1 MNVLSLFDGMSCGQ
15 IALNKLGINYDKY
28 FACEIDKYAMEVT
41 QHNFPDT
48 IQMGDVQFVT
58 KETFGT
64 HKIDLIMG
72 GSPCQGFSFAGK
84 QLNFDD
90 PRSAL
95 FFEFVRLVKELK
107 PKYFLLENVVMK
119 QEYQDVISKYMG
131 CEPIKI
137 NSALVSAQTRKR
149 LYWTN
154 IPGIEQ
160 PEDKRIIL
168 KDIIE
173 REIPGEYE
181 PPYVK
186 LNGKDSGCIGY
197 VGNEPKQAT
206 KIYSDN
212 GKSRTLIANAGG
224 QGGKTGLYQIENK
237 DDVKC
242 DMVIN
247 QGKELHKEDIDK
259 SHCLLA
265 RDYKGFPNQPFT
277 GVRIEQVD
285 DKVELN
291 ENQQNKIEKIN
302 NVNPDKANCLTEA
315 IGRGGSSAEYLT
327 SVKKKT
333 DAVEQANDKPIK
345 VGNIYP
351 SGGQNGNVYSE
362 DGKSP
367 SILAG
372 TGNKGTGV
380 GSCNAPKIEQ
390 VGDKLRHP
398 EATKKG
404 YAEAGEDEGLDL
416 TFPDSKTRRGRSMKD
431 KSNCLTAASQ
441 EMGVVESFE
450 VSEKRKKI
458 IEKNLGDR
466 INDET
471 EIIGSSQKNAY
482 VGKDKSSSLTS
493 AMGEGG
499 GHVPMLKIDPSKPN
513 QINPDKSA
521 KSSSEDEKGTQPH
534 MQDRVFHEDGKSH
547 ALTSSFASRT
557 KVGKND
563 KKLSWRKL
571 TPLECERLQTVP
583 DGYTL
588 VMEDGKQ
595 KVSNSQRY
603 KMLGNGWTV
612 DVIAHIFKNIPLT

>member
-15 IALNKLGINYDKY
+15 IALNKLGVKVNKY
-28 FACEIDKYAMEVT
+28 FACEIDKYAMQVT

-48 IQMGDVQFVT
+48 IQLGDVQFVT

-64 HKIDLIMG
+64 HKIDLVIG

-84 QLNFDD
+84 QLNFED

-95 FFEFVRLVKELK
+95 FFEFVRLVKDLK
-107 PKYFLLENVVMK
+107 PRYFLLENVKMK
-119 QEYQDVISKYMG
+119 KESQDIISKYMG
-131 CEPIKI
+131 VEPIEI
-137 NSALVSAQTRKR
+137 NSSLVSAQTRKR

-154 IPGIEQ
+154 IPNVSQ
-160 PEDKRIIL
+160 PEDKGVVLR
-168 KDIIE
+168 DIIE
-173 REIPGEYE
+173 KG
-181 PPYVK
+181 
-186 LNGKDSGCIGY
+186 DS
-197 VGNEPKQAT
+197 
-206 KIYSDN
+206 
-212 GKSRTLIANAGG
+212 
-224 QGGKTGLYQIENK
+224 
-237 DDVKC
+237 C
-242 DMVIN
+242 D
-247 QGKELHKEDIDK
+247 
-259 SHCLLA
+259 
-265 RDYKGFPNQPFT
+265 
-277 GVRIEQVD
+277 
-285 DKVELN
+285 VELN

-333 DAVEQANDKPIK
+333 DAVEQADDKPIK
-345 VGNIYP
+345 IGNIYP

-390 VGDKLRHP
+390 VDDKLRHP

-416 TFPDSKTRRGRSMKD
+416 TFPKSKTRRGRAMKD

-441 EMGVVESFE
+441 EMGIVESFE

-513 QINPDKSA
+513 QINPDA
-521 KSSSEDEKGTQPH
+521 Y
-534 MQDRVFHEDGKSH
+534 
-547 ALTSSFASRT
+547 
-557 KVGKND
+557 ND

-583 DGYTL
+583 DGYSL
-588 VMEDGKQ
+588 VLDDNGKQ
-595 KVSNSQRY
+595 LVSDSQRY
-603 KMLGNGWTV
+603 KMLGNGWTI
-612 DVIAHIFKNIPLT
+612 DVITHIMKNMEL

>member
-28 FACEIDKYAMEVT
+28 FACEIDKYAMQVT

-48 IQMGDVQFVT
+48 VQLGDVQFVT
-58 KETFGT
+58 NQTFGT

-95 FFEFVRLVKELK
+95 FFEFVRLIKELN

-131 CEPIKI
+131 CEPVKI

-154 IPGIEQ
+154 IPGIAQ
-160 PEDKRIIL
+160 PEDKGIIL

-173 REIPGEYE
+173 KG
-181 PPYVK
+181 
-186 LNGKDSGCIGY
+186 DS
-197 VGNEPKQAT
+197 
-206 KIYSDN
+206 
-212 GKSRTLIANAGG
+212 
-224 QGGKTGLYQIENK
+224 
-237 DDVKC
+237 C
-242 DMVIN
+242 DMVVKI
-247 QGKELHKEDIDK
+247 GKELHKEDIDK

-277 GVRIEQVD
+277 GVRVEQVD
-285 DKVELN
+285 
-291 ENQQNKIEKIN
+291 
-302 NVNPDKANCLTEA
+302 
-315 IGRGGSSAEYLT
+315 
-327 SVKKKT
+327 
-333 DAVEQANDKPIK
+333 
-345 VGNIYP
+345 
-351 SGGQNGNVYSE
+351 
-362 DGKSP
+362 
-367 SILAG
+367 
-372 TGNKGTGV
+372 
-380 GSCNAPKIEQ
+380 
-390 VGDKLRHP
+390 DKLRHP

-416 TFPDSKTRRGRSMKD
+416 TFPDSKTRRGRAMKD

-441 EMGVVESFE
+441 EMGVV
-450 VSEKRKKI
+450 
-458 IEKNLGDR
+458 
-466 INDET
+466 
-471 EIIGSSQKNAY
+471 
-482 VGKDKSSSLTS
+482 
-493 AMGEGG
+493 
-499 GHVPMLKIDPSKPN
+499 IDPSKPN

-521 KSSSEDEKGTQPH
+521 KSKSEDEKGTQPH

-547 ALTSSFASRT
+547 ALTSSFAGRT
-557 KVGKND
+557 KVGKFEEEDKELRPATIVGRRLNERGVREDYNKDVPITQCLQVKHNSDKSGTLTTVDKDNVLSDNEPGRYPDAYND

-583 DGYTL
+583 NGYTL

-612 DVIAHIFKNIPLT
+612 DVITHILKNMEL

>member
-15 IALNKLGINYDKY
+15 IALNKLGVKYDKY
-28 FACEIDKYAMEVT
+28 FACEIDKYAMQVT

-48 IQMGDVQFVT
+48 IQLGDVQFVT
-58 KETFGT
+58 KETFGN
-64 HKIDLIMG
+64 HKIDLVVG

-84 QLNFDD
+84 MLNFDD
-90 PRSAL
+90 ARSKL
-95 FFEFVRLVKELK
+95 FFEYVRLVKELK
-107 PKYFLLENVVMK
+107 PKYFLLENVKMK
-119 QEYQDVISKYMG
+119 KESQDIISEYMG
-131 CEPIKI
+131 VEPIEI
-137 NSALVSAQTRKR
+137 NSSLVSAQTRKR

-154 IPGIEQ
+154 IPNVGQ
-160 PEDKRIIL
+160 PEDKGIVL

-173 REIPGEYE
+173 SGMAGEE
-181 PPYVK
+181 PVK
-186 LNGKDSGCIGY
+186 HTERNKRHLKD
-197 VGNEPKQAT
+197 V
-206 KIYSDN
+206 
-212 GKSRTLIANAGG
+212 
-224 QGGKTGLYQIENK
+224 
-237 DDVKC
+237 
-242 DMVIN
+242 
-247 QGKELHKEDIDK
+247 
-259 SHCLLA
+259 
-265 RDYKGFPNQPFT
+265 
-277 GVRIEQVD
+277 
-285 DKVELN
+285 
-291 ENQQNKIEKIN
+291 
-302 NVNPDKANCLTEA
+302 
-315 IGRGGSSAEYLT
+315 
-327 SVKKKT
+327 
-333 DAVEQANDKPIK
+333 
-345 VGNIYP
+345 
-351 SGGQNGNVYSE
+351 
-362 DGKSP
+362 DGKS
-367 SILAG
+367 LCTTATMYKGAG
-372 TGNKGTGV
+372 NNGMTL
-380 GSCNAPKIEQ
+380 IQ
-390 VGDKLRHP
+390 VDDKLRHP

-404 YAEAGEDEGLDL
+404 YAEAGEGEGLDL

-441 EMGVVESFE
+441 EMGIVESFE

-482 VGKDKSSSLTS
+482 VGKDKSSSLTG

-521 KSSSEDEKGTQPH
+521 KSSSENEKGTQPH

-547 ALTSSFASRT
+547 AFTSSFASRT

-588 VMEDGKQ
+588 VIEDDKQ

-603 KMLGNGWTV
+603 KMLGNGWTI
-612 DVIAHIFKNIPLT
+612 DVITHIMKNMEL